1 MQGRRDIP
9 LSDRGRAQARAW
21 RLPAD
26 FDRAGVTWYSSPLR
40 RATETAEL
48 LGADAVELDAALTE
62 MSWGD
67 WEGFT
72 LAELR
77 ETHGDMYVRNEAR
90 GLDFCAPRGESP
102 RDVLERLKPWLARV
116 GASDVPVIAV
126 THLGVIRAIVA
137 AATGWDMTGKAP
149 VKLRSDVLHRVNI
162 DAEGRIAID
171 EWNVPLIYRADGA

>member
-1 MQGRRDIP
+1 
-9 LSDRGRAQARAW
+9 
-21 RLPAD
+21 
-26 FDRAGVTWYSSPLR
+26 
-40 RATETAEL
+40 
-48 LGADAVELDAALTE
+48 
-62 MSWGD
+62 
-67 WEGFT
+67 
-72 LAELR
+72 
-77 ETHGDMYVRNEAR
+77 
-90 GLDFCAPRGESP
+90 
-102 RDVLERLKPWLARV
+102 VLERLKPWLARV